1 MDDTSSPSLQ
11 NTFFN
16 QARKDRT
23 RVTVVL
29 NSGQKISGM
38 IKSFDKFTLLIDT
51 RGGEQMVFKHAIATV
66 SALRPSEEQ
75 GKHDLDG
82 KSDAGRPAR
91 VFGNF
96 IDFEGKKEPR

>member
-1 MDDTSSPSLQ
+1 MDDTNAPSLQ
-11 NTFFN
+11 NSFFN

-29 NSGQKISGM
+29 NSGQRILGL

-51 RGGEQMVFKHAIATV
+51 RNGEQMVFKHAISTV
-66 SALRPSEEQ
+66 STSRPSEGQ
-75 GKHDLDG
+75 GKPERRS
-82 KSDAGRPAR
+82 KTETAKPAK

-96 IDFEGKKEPR
+96 IDFEGKKT